1 MGLGWLAGPGAV
13 LGYGVSGTA
22 EGPLRVTERLDTGD
36 RRSLRPSVIFTWCC
50 HPRVGGLSAEFE
62 TGVEC
67 GKKRPHTPTPTTP
80 RLGCGEGVPI
90 LEHRRRRDS
99 ALSGSTT
106 YGFWSAVSERWI
118 RFYENRIGSGWES
131 PPWDQPKPV
140 WVNSASFF
148 YAEDGWE
155 MVPQTTRCFGEEKSF
170 QGACRKNNGSW
181 SSVYPKPALR
191 AWGCRRSPR
200 FSRSRAERGEDNI
213 INIKAGLGN
222 ANTLEVSNTRT
233 PFFRRRWGAVNCVIF
248 GVFAVDN
255 GLTLTLETIH
265 ASMTHDPTE
274 SSDRARVCHLWM
286 ACASRFS
293 RGAPPYPPR
302 HPPRLRK
309 SQMRSTKTSNMAG

>member
-36 RRSLRPSVIFTWCC
+36 RRSLRPSMIFTWCC

-90 LEHRRRRDS
+90 LEQRRRRDS

-148 YAEDGWE
+148 LCGGWVGDGSPNNEVFWRRKKFSGRL
-155 MVPQTTRCFGEEKSF
+155 Q
-170 QGACRKNNGSW
+170 KNNGSW

-191 AWGCRRSPR
+191 AWGC
-200 FSRSRAERGEDNI
+200 
-213 INIKAGLGN
+213 
-222 ANTLEVSNTRT
+222 V
-233 PFFRRRWGAVNCVIF
+233 
-248 GVFAVDN
+248 
-255 GLTLTLETIH
+255 
-265 ASMTHDPTE
+265 
-274 SSDRARVCHLWM
+274 
-286 ACASRFS
+286 
-293 RGAPPYPPR
+293 
-302 HPPRLRK
+302 
-309 SQMRSTKTSNMAG
+309 